1 MELTEEKVHE
11 ALVAAIP
18 QISNMIDSD
27 YASVHQ
33 EIVRNLGD
41 NEGAKTKYTYAIN
54 AVIVVDMSKSEI
66 GVDLK
71 SQWDMKKFGRNSAK
85 VDPILLNALPGA
97 GDDFGKNDDST
108 GDGGDSE

>member
-18 QISNMIDSD
+18 QIKNMIDSD
-27 YASVHQ
+27 YVSVHR

-54 AVIVVDMSKSEI
+54 AVIVVDMAKADISI
-66 GVDLK
+66 DLK
-71 SQWDMKKFGRNSAK
+71 SQWDMKKFGRNTAK
-85 VDPILLNALPGA
+85 VDPILFTTLPGA
-97 GDDFGKNDDST
+97 DQDFGKNGKVEETGDDS
-108 GDGGDSE
+108 E